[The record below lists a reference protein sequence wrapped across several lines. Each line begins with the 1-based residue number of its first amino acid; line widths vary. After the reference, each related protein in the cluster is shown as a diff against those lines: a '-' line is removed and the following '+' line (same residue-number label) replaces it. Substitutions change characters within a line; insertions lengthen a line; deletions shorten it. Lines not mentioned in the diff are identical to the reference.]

1 MHRSLP
7 LLWCRSGGWPTLP
20 AVTVSTSP
28 NLEAPRER
36 AATMV
41 SPRRS
46 EYDVT
51 NTVRVS
57 SPREV
62 LRASEQLLVSTWP
75 RIELQ
80 PVEQAVED
88 FDALSSGRWP
98 GYAGVDTLYHDRQH
112 TLDVTLAMARL
123 VAGYERQVD
132 PPDRL
137 GERRALLGVILALF
151 HDIGYLRRSDDPV
164 DLNGAEFTRTHVTR
178 GGEFLRAYL
187 PKLGFAD
194 WVETAAQIIH
204 YTGYERP
211 FNQII
216 THDRRDSM
224 LGHLLGTADM
234 VAQLADRCYLEKCR
248 DRLYPE
254 FVLGGVAL
262 SRRSGSTEVRYASG
276 LDLLRQTPEF
286 VATTRSTR
294 LDGAFSAAYRY
305 LEVLFDGQN
314 PYIEAIDRNMQYLE
328 QILRSESWRLLR
340 RNPPLHAADPNTLT
354 RVRGL
359 MAGYFRKAWLQE

>member
-1 MHRSLP
+1 M
-7 LLWCRSGGWPTLP
+7 
-20 AVTVSTSP
+20 A
-28 NLEAPRER
+28 
-36 AATMV
+36 

-51 NTVRVS
+51 NTVRVC

-137 GERRALLGVILALF
+137 GEQRALLGVILALF
-151 HDIGYLRRSDDPV
+151 HDIGYLRRAEDPS

-178 GGEFLRAYL
+178 GGEFLRTYL

-211 FNQII
+211 FSQIV
-216 THDRRDSM
+216 THDRRDMM

-262 SRRSGSTEVRYASG
+262 SRRSGATEVRYASG